1 MAEKNK
7 SGSVDLTKAYQQ
19 ASEKLIASLNGNSVQ
34 GVKIAFEKTLQ
45 TVVTQLD
52 KLNANEIA
60 RAVRQGQ
67 DATRGKFL
75 ETLSTIFN
83 GRAFTVKDLADK
95 GLDINNQRIAEKILN
110 KQSAD
115 IAKNAVYRQSFLEL
129 RGQLVGV
136 SKDLQ
141 RTVNAELHNLA
152 KSGGNTVATATRNL
166 AERLKSQGI
175 MNVKYS
181 NGASVGVDKYATMV
195 ARSARTESANAE
207 NMKLSSVFGTDLV
220 ECVGNAVTCDVC
232 AQFRGRV
239 FSISG
244 NDKRYP
250 PLRDGANSPLKNG
263 YDLIHPNCRCEFRS
277 YFEALHSDKDNDSKQ
292 KFSNRSFNGDK
303 RTMAQAKAYQ
313 NWQIVQRRAITEQS
327 RFNEM
332 RSVLGSDMQYA
343 DIGALRRALRSD
355 KDSFSYKKSHY
366 AVRDY
371 KQYERWKTT

>member
-83 GRAFTVKDLADK
+83 GRAFTVKDLTDK
-95 GLDINNQRIAEKILN
+95 GLDINNQRIAERILN

-152 KSGGNTVATATRNL
+152 KSGGNTVANATRNL

-175 MNVKYS
+175 MNVKYG
-181 NGASVGVDKYATMV
+181 NGANVGVDKYATMV

-220 ECVGNAVTCDVC
+220 ECVG
-232 AQFRGRV
+232 
-239 FSISG
+239 
-244 NDKRYP
+244 
-250 PLRDGANSPLKNG
+250 
-263 YDLIHPNCRCEFRS
+263 
-277 YFEALHSDKDNDSKQ
+277 
-292 KFSNRSFNGDK
+292 
-303 RTMAQAKAYQ
+303 
-313 NWQIVQRRAITEQS
+313 
-327 RFNEM
+327 
-332 RSVLGSDMQYA
+332 
-343 DIGALRRALRSD
+343 
-355 KDSFSYKKSHY
+355 
-366 AVRDY
+366 
-371 KQYERWKTT
+371 